1 MNKLIKFYACFSHY
15 GGPYVEQYEISPFAF
30 FLDKFGFEEAFL
42 NSLNKRYG
50 LDEETHPEESGFWDQ
65 WSFDGCEYHGF
76 FALRE
81 GRKRVNYF
89 HAVTRLFKAV
99 PVVYIDRRKWK

>member
-15 GGPYVEQYEISPFAF
+15 GVRETGEVEISPFAF

-42 NSLNKRYG
+42 NSLNKRYR

-65 WSFDGCEYHGF
+65 WSFDGCEYRGF

-81 GRKRVNYF
+81 GRKRVSFF

>member
-42 NSLNKRYG
+42 SSLNKRYG
-50 LDEETHPEESGFWDQ
+50 L
-65 WSFDGCEYHGF
+65 
-76 FALRE
+76 
-81 GRKRVNYF
+81 N
-89 HAVTRLFKAV
+89 
-99 PVVYIDRRKWK
+99 

>member
-1 MNKLIKFYACFSHY
+1 MNKLIRFYACFSHCAS
-15 GGPYVEQYEISPFAF
+15 PYTEQYEISLFAF
-30 FLDKFGFEEAFL
+30 LLEKFGFKEAFL

-65 WSFDGCEYHGF
+65 WYFDGCEYRGF

-81 GRKRVNYF
+81 GRERVSFF

-99 PVVYIDRRKWK
+99 PVVYIDRRQGK